1 MGATRDVIIDPNLG
15 ECTLCTRCNEY
26 LMPELFSPRISATS
40 SRLSAYCKPCMAA
53 YRREWRA
60 TKRALTRGRKKAA
73 PVVRGPERPSA
84 WEHDEVLAYRKRLME
99 RERKSEAMVKAAYR
113 LLVAL
118 YPIGTRVL
126 DPDCAFHH
134 RNLGT
139 VMGHHPATGCVQV
152 HVDRDH
158 AAGELWI
165 FAGCLVAADDMEE
178 RP

>member
-1 MGATRDVIIDPNLG
+1 MGATRDVITDPYLG
-15 ECTLCTRCNEY
+15 ELTLCTRCNEY

-60 TKRALTRGRKKAA
+60 TKKALARGRKKAA
-73 PVVRGPERPSA
+73 PAVRVPERPSA

-118 YPIGTRVL
+118 YPVGTRVL

-152 HVDRDH
+152 NVDRDH

-165 FAGCLVAADDMEE
+165 FAGCLVAADEC
-178 RP
+178 